1 MLSGIGDFLTNIWES
16 ISQIIDFLIS
26 TIKDIIY
33 FIGLVKN
40 VPVYLGGALAWLP
53 LAISSVI
60 VVLLTLV
67 IVLRITKYLGD

>member
-1 MLSGIGDFLTNIWES
+1 MLSAIGDFLTNIWEA
-16 ISQIIDFLIS
+16 ISQCIDFLIS
-26 TIKDIIY
+26 TVKDIIY

-53 LAISSVI
+53 LSISSVI
-60 VVLLTLV
+60 FLLLTLV